1 MADALDALFALNDNF
16 SSSPGYSAPAA
27 SSGGGFGIGGF
38 LQLFGAGMSA
48 TSAYTQAK
56 NQQAALQAQA
66 QVAENN
72 ATIAGWQA
80 EDATARGEVAAGT
93 AAMKGNQVKGSARAG
108 LAANGVAL
116 EGGSAQAVLND
127 IDYFSA
133 LDASTLRNN
142 AAREAWGYKMQAKT
156 YTDQAGMSRSGAS
169 SISPWLSA
177 GTSLLTSATN
187 AASRWYQTSAA
198 SRGAGA

>member
-16 SSSPGYSAPAA
+16 SSSPGPTTST
-27 SSGGGFGIGGF
+27 GGFAGGIGVGGF

-72 ATIAGWQA
+72 ATIASWQA
-80 EDATARGEVAAGT
+80 EDAAARGEVAASN
-93 AAMKGNQVKGSARAG
+93 ALVKGGQVKGAARAG

-133 LDASTLRNN
+133 VDATTLRNN
-142 AAREAWGYKMQAKT
+142 ATREAWGYKMQAKT
-156 YTDQAGMSRSGAS
+156 YTDQAGASRAGAS

-187 AASRWYQTSAA
+187 AAAKWYQ
-198 SRGAGA
+198 AGASTRSLGA